1 MMYLSNTVTEGKEHR
16 LKKKKKSM
24 TPQDFKKVLGVV
36 ETDLELRRDCC
47 SAQKTAAEPRLF
59 YY

>member
-1 MMYLSNTVTEGKEHR
+1 
-16 LKKKKKSM
+16 M
-24 TPQDFKKVLGVV
+24 TPQDFIKVLGVV
-36 ETDLELRRDCC
+36 ETDLELRRDCY